1 MGKLA
6 PPGMTA
12 QGLIN
17 DRTLCVATR
26 LADSVT
32 FPEFVLNV
40 KRKAIAARAVQVDG
54 EFTVPAGS
62 AATGQVRTGAYAAST
77 TNASTAHR
85 NIHQKLTDDGS
96 LRLDSNADTATFTR
110 DVVFSS
116 PSTAGAVVTGSS
128 CNGRQAWKTDAGLT
142 FGAWEQQGIDSAPP
156 GETGAPLRS

>member
-32 FPEFVLNV
+32 SPEFVLNV
-40 KRKAIAARAVQVDG
+40 KRAGIAARAVQVDG
-54 EFTVPAGS
+54 EFTVLAGS
-62 AATGQVRTGAYAAST
+62 GAAGQVRTADYAAST
-77 TNASTAHR
+77 TNAYAAYR
-85 NIHQKLTDDGS
+85 NLHQKLADDGS

-116 PSTAGAVVTGSS
+116 PST
-128 CNGRQAWKTDAGLT
+128 GRVHG
-142 FGAWEQQGIDSAPP
+142 GGV
-156 GETGAPLRS
+156 